1 LATSKRLSLVCLVGQ
16 LIGEKP
22 IKGFK
27 FSLSFVEVARR
38 GLEWEVMEFWAY
50 FPMTLTEFGLLAG
63 LLVPGSCSLDFG
75 DGEFCQRGLKTNRDT
90 DESVSIFLG

>member
-1 LATSKRLSLVCLVGQ
+1 MATSKRISLVCLVGQ

-38 GLEWEVMEFWAY
+38 G
-50 FPMTLTEFGLLAG
+50 G
-63 LLVPGSCSLDFG
+63 
-75 DGEFCQRGLKTNRDT
+75 
-90 DESVSIFLG
+90 